1 MNASSSPTSNFI
13 DALISSK
20 SATVNV
26 SQWYSNILN
35 LYSSKVDRLNRKKKW
50 IDLAKRFLAY
60 KFKENL
66 YNEQA
71 TISKYVFVDAT
82 KLIWRSLSKK
92 LLLYSRINVIKYFHA
107 QLLRVNYERHFNIKI
122 QWKSYA
128 WALLHGLES
137 PKHSYRELWR
147 SYAFLIKKKKIKEAQ
162 HNCDKFS
169 FHGKT
174 QTRIIWQRFFR
185 FIISDFR
192 IKQMRKKVKAIAIL
206 TQFFNHSLIRFR
218 AKKAAEAVQSVIP
231 NCDIVSID
239 NLPEN
244 LNEYYFTAIGYWVDR
259 GLPDAKS
266 KKFIRSLKNMNVA
279 LFGTLGA
286 YPDSP
291 HAKGCIR
298 DSENMLKTAGNNNN
312 VLGSFLCLGKID
324 SKLMDYMGKFMGD
337 THPVTPERKARL
349 MEAQTHP
356 DNNDL
361 ENAKAVFK
369 GFAERLGL

>member
-218 AKKAAEAVQSVIP
+218 AKKAAEAV
-231 NCDIVSID
+231 
-239 NLPEN
+239 
-244 LNEYYFTAIGYWVDR
+244 
-259 GLPDAKS
+259 
-266 KKFIRSLKNMNVA
+266 
-279 LFGTLGA
+279 TL
-286 YPDSP
+286 
-291 HAKGCIR
+291 
-298 DSENMLKTAGNNNN
+298 LKTDY
-312 VLGSFLCLGKID
+312 SFTKPFID
-324 SKLMDYMGKFMGD
+324 QSCKKVNHFAKLYLIRRAKDFSQAYADETFKTSFV
-337 THPVTPERKARL
+337 HIL
-349 MEAQTHP
+349 
-356 DNNDL
+356 
-361 ENAKAVFK
+361 NAVSSYNSP
-369 GFAERLGL
+369 